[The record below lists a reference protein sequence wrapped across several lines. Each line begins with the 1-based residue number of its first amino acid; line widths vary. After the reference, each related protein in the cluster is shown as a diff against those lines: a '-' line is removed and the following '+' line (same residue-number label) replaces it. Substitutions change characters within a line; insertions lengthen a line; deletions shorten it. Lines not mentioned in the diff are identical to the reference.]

1 MLYPTELRA
10 RGATSITFKHLQPTE
25 HLAFR
30 SISVHSVQHPPLGRK
45 FETQTRFFSD
55 FFAELHMWLAN
66 CYFACQKEGR

>member
-10 RGATSITFKHLQPTE
+10 RAATCITFKHLQPTE

-30 SISVHSVQHPPLGRK
+30 SIRSNIHLLGRK

-55 FFAELHMWLAN
+55 SFAELHVWLAN
-66 CYFACQKEGR
+66 CYFACQKEGM